1 MKKLTAIVIGAGHR
15 GTRYADIM
23 AQCPEKFQVIGVAE
37 SIKARREALVQ
48 KHSISDENIYESWE
62 QILDRKKFAD
72 VAIIATMDRMHLEPA
87 LKAMELGYDLL
98 LEKPVTPTPEECIAI
113 YKKANECKTKVL
125 VCHVLRYT
133 PFFKKIKECIDSGM
147 VGDVISIEHT
157 EAVGNAHQSHSFV
170 RGNWSNSDESSFMLL
185 QKSCHDLDILQWL
198 IGKKCKRI
206 QSFGS
211 LTYFKK
217 SNAPKG
223 SPEYCIEGCP
233 SADSCPYNVLKLYFD
248 NEEYDWFKRHLADKV
263 EPSDDEILNALKT
276 TQYGK
281 CVYKCNNNVVD
292 HQTVNM
298 EFEDDVTVVFTMCAF
313 TKGGRKIHIMGTKG
327 ELTASMNDSSF
338 EIFDFLTR
346 ETKEIPISAKV
357 SGDSI
362 MSGHG
367 GGDDGIVDALYDYL
381 TGVIG
386 AEDVSEIGV
395 SAQNH
400 MLAFAAEKSRL
411 DGKVIDMEAFC
422 SQYYNN

>member
-1 MKKLTAIVIGAGHR
+1 MKKFTAIVIGAGHR

-37 SIKARREALVQ
+37 PIKARREALVQ
-48 KHSISDENIYESWE
+48 KHLVPDENIYESWE

-87 LKAMELGYDLL
+87 LRAMELGYDLL

-113 YKKANECKTKVL
+113 YKKAKECKTKAL

-147 VGDVISIEHT
+147 VGNVISIEHT

-170 RGNWSNSDESSFMLL
+170 RGNWANSDESSFMLL

-217 SNAPKG
+217 SNAPQG

-233 SADSCPYNVLKLYFD
+233 SADSCPYNALKLYCG
-248 NEEYDWFKRHLADKV
+248 NEEYAWFKRHLADKV
-263 EPSDDEILNALKT
+263 DPSDDEILNALKT

-298 EFEDDVTVVFTMCAF
+298 EFEDDITVVFTMCAF

-327 ELTASMNDSSF
+327 ELTASMNDSNLEF
-338 EIFDFLTR
+338 FDFLTR
-346 ETKEIPISAKV
+346 ETKEIPIFSKV
-357 SGDSI
+357 IGDSI

-367 GGDDGIVDALYDYL
+367 GGDEGIVDALYDYL
-381 TGVIG
+381 TGVIE
-386 AEDVSEIGV
+386 ADNVSEIGV

-411 DGKVIDMEAFC
+411 DGNIIDMEAFC
-422 SQYYNN
+422 RRYYDN